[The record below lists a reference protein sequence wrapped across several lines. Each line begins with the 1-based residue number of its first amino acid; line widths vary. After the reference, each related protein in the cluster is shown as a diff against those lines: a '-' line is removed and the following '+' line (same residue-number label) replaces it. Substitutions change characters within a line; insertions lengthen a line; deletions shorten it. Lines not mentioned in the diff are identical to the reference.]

1 MFCPKCGAEVDE
13 GSKFCTECGAS
24 LEQAAKIVGEMR
36 SKREVDAEGAAGPE
50 ASDAETA
57 ADCEDCSS
65 EVVDT
70 SEGSAGELSDAV
82 MKPVG
87 EDAEL
92 DKTSQYEE
100 SLDEAV
106 PIELEDAN
114 GSEPQPAAAAAPA
127 TESVQASAS
136 APVSAQSQLE
146 PPKKKEP
153 KAFYIFGIAIGLVA
167 IGLMSWQL
175 FFNKPGG
182 GAVTFGQKDPVVC
195 TVETKITPTDKN
207 GKKLTSYV
215 VELVGENNYTAKAG
229 VTGEGGLSLA
239 TFNDAKPGTY
249 TLKVTNKKSQVEYSV
264 PVKIVKKSQAQD
276 VAQTDVT
283 IQVPSPKD
291 NATDSKE
298 SGDDTKAGAIQ
309 TAAYRA
315 YNLKCQEYLSEC
327 GKGTVVEPSNSNAL
341 GLTGLCVA
349 DLVDFDN
356 DGVEELL
363 TVTCGLDD
371 NAFSATWGTSA
382 ANTAYEVNVW
392 AYEDGGL
399 RRAYSGNWV
408 DNSNGGGEFLSLVKR
423 DDKVFI
429 RQMTYGL
436 SADMQAKIAGE
447 QTVATESYSFIGK
460 AKNHFKTMDSAEF
473 AGVWDS
479 GDSKSYCIINGA
491 DASEED
497 LMSLMSKYGD
507 YRTYNLVDFSYE
519 GSSYSESSSLGI
531 KQVQKKTADTLAKL
545 ADA

>member
-1 MFCPKCGAEVDE
+1 MFCPKCGAKVDDD
-13 GSKFCTECGAS
+13 SKFCTECGTS

-36 SKREVDAEGAAGPE
+36 SKREADAEGTAAGPE
-50 ASDAETA
+50 ISGAETEA
-57 ADCEDCSS
+57 GCEDCNS
-65 EVVDT
+65 EAVNIPEV
-70 SEGSAGELSDAV
+70 SAVEPVDAV
-82 MKPVG
+82 EEPAS
-87 EDAEL
+87 EDIEP
-92 DKTSQYEE
+92 DKTSQH
-100 SLDEAV
+100 EA
-106 PIELEDAN
+106 
-114 GSEPQPAAAAAPA
+114 
-127 TESVQASAS
+127 
-136 APVSAQSQLE
+136 
-146 PPKKKEP
+146 PKKKEP
-153 KAFYIFGIAIGLVA
+153 KAFYIFGIAIGLIV

-175 FFNKPGG
+175 FFNKPAGNT
-182 GAVTFGQKDPVVC
+182 ATFGQKDPIVC
-195 TVETKITPTDKN
+195 TVETKISPTDKG

-215 VELVGENNYTAKAG
+215 VELVGENDYTAKAK
-229 VTGEGGLSLA
+229 VTGEGGFSLS

-264 PVKIVKKSQAQD
+264 PVKIVKKGQAQET
-276 VAQTDVT
+276 AQTDVT
-283 IQVPSPKD
+283 IQVPSLKGD
-291 NATDSKE
+291 ANDDKT
-298 SGDDTKAGAIQ
+298 SGDDTKADATQ

-315 YNLKCQEYLSEC
+315 YNQKCQELLSKY
-327 GKGTVVEPSNSNAL
+327 GKSTVIEPSNSNAL

-371 NAFSATWGTSA
+371 NAFFTTLGTSA

-399 RRAYSGNWV
+399 RQAYGSNWV

-423 DDKVFI
+423 DGQVFI

-436 SADMQAKIAGE
+436 SADMQAKISGE
-447 QTVATESYSFIGK
+447 QTIATESYSFIGK
-460 AKNHFKTMDSAEF
+460 AKSHFKTMDSAEF

-479 GDSKSYCIINGA
+479 GDSKSYCTINGA